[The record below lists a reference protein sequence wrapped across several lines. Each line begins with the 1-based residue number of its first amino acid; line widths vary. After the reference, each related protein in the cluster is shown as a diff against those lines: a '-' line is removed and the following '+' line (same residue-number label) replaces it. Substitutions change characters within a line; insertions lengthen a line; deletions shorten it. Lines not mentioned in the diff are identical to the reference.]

1 MVFIPPCNRTVL
13 TLVIELMRTGV
24 FLYFLL
30 LFSLFSHPLN
40 PFLLVEI
47 CYFFVHE

>member
-1 MVFIPPCNRTVL
+1 MVFILPCNRTVL

-30 LFSLFSHPLN
+30 PVHPVLLPPQSLSLSGD
-40 PFLLVEI
+40 LLLL
-47 CYFFVHE
+47 CS